1 MLAAMLGD
9 KRGFFAG
16 EPVVL
21 DPPEPDRSARAA
33 PAPAAAQV
41 PFLPSASFV
50 GGPRPEP
57 AGPAP
62 AVTPAP
68 ASASAQFV
76 RDGDLRA
83 GDQVGDFVVESK
95 IGEGGMGTVYR
106 ARHPLIGKQAAIKV
120 IKPVFASDPVAVDR
134 FVREA
139 RSVNEIGHRNIVD
152 IFLFAQLPSGL
163 PYFVMEYLDGHS
175 LQDEMAML
183 GRPFTVEESRAY
195 LAPVF
200 SALEA
205 AHAKGIIHRDVKPD
219 NIFIVRG
226 GGSEPLI
233 KLLDFGLVKLAREVA
248 GGSGKTSA
256 GMPMGTPDYISPEQ
270 SVNYGVDHRT
280 DIYSLG
286 ILLYRML
293 SGRLPFCA
301 ESSYDMLEQQR
312 FAEPPPPSTFA
323 PISTD
328 VEDVILWALR
338 KRAEERPQ
346 SVADLWRAFEAA
358 AQAVP
363 ATTGGAATGGA
374 PLGTAH
380 TQPVEGEADDTSI
393 DVAPRRR
400 SWIAAA
406 ALGAAVLAIGAL
418 IFASRD
424 DSPKPATDEPAP
436 RAAVPATGKLRIAV
450 QPADAA
456 ITVDGTPA
464 AAGTDLTLAPGSY
477 RVHARKA
484 GYRFEEHTVV
494 VTAGGAHSLP
504 IVLEPEPEPAPEPAP
519 APLARTAV
527 APPVHPAATPAATP
541 AKKPGRKSSM
551 RDKDDTPKPHWMQ
564 P

>member
-1 MLAAMLGD
+1 
-9 KRGFFAG
+9 
-16 EPVVL
+16 
-21 DPPEPDRSARAA
+21 
-33 PAPAAAQV
+33 
-41 PFLPSASFV
+41 
-50 GGPRPEP
+50 
-57 AGPAP
+57 
-62 AVTPAP
+62 
-68 ASASAQFV
+68 V
-76 RDGDLRA
+76 RDAELRA
-83 GDQVGDFVVESK
+83 GDQVGDFVIESK

-120 IKPVFASDPVAVDR
+120 IKPVFATDPVAVDR

-175 LQDEMAML
+175 LQDEMAVL
-183 GRPFTVEESRAY
+183 GRPLTVEETRAY

-293 SGRLPFCA
+293 SGRLPFTA

-323 PISTD
+323 SISTD

-338 KRAEERPQ
+338 KRAEDRPQ

-358 AQAVP
+358 AQVV
-363 ATTGGAATGGA
+363 AATAAGQAATDGA

-380 TQPVEGEADDTSI
+380 TQPVAEADDTLI
-393 DVAPRRR
+393 DVVPRRR

-418 IFASRD
+418 MWASRG
-424 DSPKPATDEPAP
+424 DSTKPATHEPAP
-436 RAAVPATGKLRIAV
+436 SARIVAPSTGKLRIAV

-456 ITVDGTPA
+456 ITVDGTAA
-464 AAGTDLTLAPGSY
+464 AAGTDLTLAPGSH
-477 RVHARKA
+477 RVHVRKA
-484 GYRFEEHTVV
+484 GYRFQEHTVV
-494 VTAGGAHSLP
+494 VTAGGADSLP
-504 IVLEPEPEPAPEPAP
+504 IVLEPEPRASTTSPSAGA
-519 APLARTAV
+519 
-527 APPVHPAATPAATP
+527 APPVRAAEVPPAAPKTS
-541 AKKPGRKSSM
+541 GRKSTM
-551 RDKDDTPKPHWMQ
+551 RDKDDTPKPSWMQ